1 MTKVLKVIG
10 YGGIYSPFIVI
21 NFREHKFT
29 TNFLKSLRRL
39 MTQSIKTDMYNLSNF
54 NMVTFKLIIVT
65 LEVLATS
72 YIILSEDIELLS
84 C

>member
-1 MTKVLKVIG
+1 
-10 YGGIYSPFIVI
+10 
-21 NFREHKFT
+21 
-29 TNFLKSLRRL
+29 